1 MKFLTFP
8 IKVLIR
14 LVILPIKL
22 VLATAGLTFRAGFK
36 AGTLPVKGGVV
47 AGRAL
52 GLKALVLF
60 GAGVALGVFVGRKL
74 GSMGAQLAEAS
85 YPDSF
90 GGGGDRGPAVGVATY
105 TEDTL
110 EVIDTPDGPVVELV
124 EDTIEVI
131 ETAGGE
137 VVTETVTITELD
149 ADQVE
154 AILEAEA
161 LAEAEE
167 EMLDEVE
174 AEIDQALGFTGGE
187 LGVDA
192 EDGDA

>member
-1 MKFLTFP
+1 MKLLTFP
-8 IKVLIR
+8 IKLLLR

-22 VLATAGLTFRAGFK
+22 LLATAGLTFRAGFK

-60 GAGVALGVFVGRKL
+60 AAGVALGVFVGRKL

-90 GGGGDRGPAVGVATY
+90 GGADREPAVAVASF

-110 EVIDTPDGPVVELV
+110 EIVDTPDGPVVELV

>member
-1 MKFLTFP
+1 MKLLTFP
-8 IKVLIR
+8 IKLLVR
-14 LVILPIKL
+14 LLILPIKL

-60 GAGVALGVFVGRKL
+60 AAGVALGVVVGRKL
-74 GSMGAQLAEAS
+74 GSAGAQLAEAS

-90 GGGGDRGPAVGVATY
+90 GGGVDREPAVAVASI

-110 EVIDTPDGPVVELV
+110 EIVDGPDGPVVELV

-131 ETAGGE
+131 ETEGGE
-137 VVTETVTITELD
+137 LVTETVTITELD

-167 EMLDEVE
+167 EMIDEME
-174 AEIDQALGFTGGE
+174 AEVDVALGFTGGE
-187 LGVDA
+187 LGVDSD
-192 EDGDA
+192 EDA